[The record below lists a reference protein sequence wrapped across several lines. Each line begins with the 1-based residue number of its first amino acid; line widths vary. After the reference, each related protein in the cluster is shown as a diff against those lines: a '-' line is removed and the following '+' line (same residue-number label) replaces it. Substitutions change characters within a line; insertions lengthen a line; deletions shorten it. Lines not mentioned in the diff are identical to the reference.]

1 MVFSNNLLMGAAGQ
15 ASGYDID
22 QSIRFNDNDSAHM
35 ARDGF
40 GQSPTSSTDCTI
52 SVWVKRG
59 SNLGSNS
66 VIIYGGDPN
75 GSTMESLRFGTGN
88 QLQFSQASSDYDLKT
103 TQVFRD
109 PSAWY
114 HIVAVLN
121 TDAAESSR
129 AALYVNGSQV
139 TDFATENYPGSS
151 YSTNFTANSSSVEH
165 VIGSNAAA
173 SNASQFFDG
182 YIAEFN
188 FIDGQA
194 LTPSSFGETDSA
206 TGQWVPINYS
216 GSYGNNGFHIDG
228 RDSSDLGD
236 DESGNGNDLAGSGLT
251 TADQVTDSPTNNMP
265 TLNPLSS
272 GTGALSDGNLQYTG
286 VSGNW
291 SNSRLTLVVPE
302 TGKWAI
308 RMKSASSYQQI
319 IVGLCAPDTA
329 CPYTDIDVN
338 NVIQI
343 RYNTQDGN
351 FVTRVG
357 GSLVNDTGAPTTSAQ
372 TFFQLLFDMD
382 NGKLGVA
389 ADGASSGTFADI
401 STYSSLDLHGT
412 ALKTARQP
420 FVQAYAG
427 TDANAGV
434 IIDVGQSG
442 WETTVTGFKNLTLAN
457 AYDDPSIANPSQ
469 YFQSTT
475 YTGNGSTQSINQSG
489 HKTFQPDWVWI
500 KNRDAA
506 DSHVLTDVVRGA
518 TKIIS
523 SDSTAVE
530 STDADTLTAF
540 ESDGFA
546 LGDDDKV
553 NTNTENYIAWQWRAG
568 NTSGSTNDDGSVDST
583 VTVNT
588 TAGFSIAKWVH
599 TTSANYT
606 VGHGLGATPKMVIV
620 KTLDQGTNWGV
631 YHSGITTGNR
641 LILNTT
647 AAQGTGYW
655 GADTWNSTVFSI
667 GSIRDANSSNAVGY
681 VFAEVDGFSKFGTYT
696 GNGDADGAFVYTGFK
711 PAFLMFKVTSTTDS
725 WQIYDTTRQDSNV
738 FGRSLTPNE
747 NAVESSFSAR
757 VDLLSNGFKARSTNT
772 AINGSSQDYIFMAFA
787 ETPFKT
793 ATAR

>member
-1 MVFSNNLLMGAAGQ
+1 MALSNSQWLANPGVT
-15 ASGYDID
+15 YEID
-22 QSIRFNDNDSAHM
+22 QSIRFNDDDSAYLNRTPGS
-35 ARDGF
+35 AGNRRTF
-40 GQSPTSSTDCTI
+40 TFSC
-52 SVWVKRG
+52 WVKRANIT
-59 SNLGSNS
+59 SANAPIFSA
-66 VIIYGGDPN
+66 GGDDWLMFLSAN
-75 GSTMESLRFGTGN
+75 TLGFNSDGTN
-88 QLQFSQASSDYDLKT
+88 NYRIVT
-103 TQVFRD
+103 TQLFRD
-109 PSAWY
+109 PGAWM
-114 HIVAVLN
+114 HVVLRVDTTN
-121 TDAAESSR
+121 ATAGDR
-129 AALYVNGSQV
+129 LRLYINGSEV
-139 TDFATENYPGSS
+139 TDLGTDTNPTLNLDTAFNNTGEHSIGKLVGSS
-151 YSTNFTANSSSVEH
+151 QY
-165 VIGSNAAA
+165 
-173 SNASQFFDG
+173 FDG
-182 YIAEFN
+182 YLAEIN
-188 FIDGQA
+188 HIDGSS
-194 LTPSSFGETDSA
+194 LGPGSFGETNSD
-206 TGQWVPINYS
+206 TGQWVPKKYS
-216 GSYGNNGFHIDG
+216 GSYGTNGFFIDG

-236 DESGNGNDLAGSGLT
+236 DESGNGNDYASNNLA

-265 TLNPLSS
+265 TLNSLST

-291 SNSRLTLVVPE
+291 SNSRLTLLVPE

-338 NVIQI
+338 GVVQI
-343 RYNTQDGN
+343 RYNTDDGN

-427 TDANAGV
+427 TDSDAGV

-457 AYDDPSIANPSQ
+457 AYDEPAIADPSK
-469 YFQSTT
+469 YFQSTL

-489 HKTFQPDWVWI
+489 NSTFQPDWVWI

-506 DSHVLTDVVRGA
+506 DSHIWTDAVRGA
-518 TKIIS
+518 TKIM
-523 SDSTAVE
+523 E
-530 STDADTLTAF
+530 SNDADAEVTDDDTLTGF

-553 NTNTENYIAWQWRAG
+553 NTNTENYVAWQWKANGAG
-568 NTSGSTNDDGSVDST
+568 SSNEDGTINTTATS
-583 VTVNT
+583 VNT
-588 TAGFSIAKWVH
+588 TTGVSISTYTGTGSNA
-599 TTSANYT
+599 T
-606 VGHGLGATPKMVIV
+606 VGHGLGVVPKMVIAKRRNSSESWRV
-620 KTLDQGTNWGV
+620 WHNALTDGS
-631 YHSGITTGNR
+631 YF
-641 LILNTT
+641 LNLENTDGQASV
-647 AAQGTGYW
+647 AAI
-655 GADTWNSTVFSI
+655 WNSTAPTSSVVSVGTNASVN
-667 GSIRDANSSNAVGY
+667 GSSDTHVMYA
-681 VFAEVDGFSKFGTYT
+681 FADIEGFSKFGTYT
-696 GNGDADGAFVYTGFK
+696 GNNSTDGAFVYTGFK
-711 PAFLMFKVTSTTDS
+711 PAFLMFKVISTTDS
-725 WQIYDTTRQDSNV
+725 WQVYDTARQDFNV
-738 FGRSLTPNE
+738 FGRSLTPNAD
-747 NAVESSFSAR
+747 AVESSFSAR

-772 AINGSSQDYIFMAFA
+772 AINGSQTYIYMAYA